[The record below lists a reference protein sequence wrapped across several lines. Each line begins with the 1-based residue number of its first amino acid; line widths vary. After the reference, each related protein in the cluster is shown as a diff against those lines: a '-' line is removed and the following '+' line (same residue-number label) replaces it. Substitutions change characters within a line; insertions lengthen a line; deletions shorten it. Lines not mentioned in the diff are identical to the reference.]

1 MNHSTRPSLTYALL
15 TLLVLAVFY
24 GICFAKAL
32 LQKRRGIHTRQI
44 GRRKEKAFIPSS
56 C

>member
-24 GICFAKAL
+24 GIYFAKAL
-32 LQKRRGIHTRQI
+32 LLSRIAGQM
-44 GRRKEKAFIPSS
+44 KEP
-56 C
+56 

>member
-24 GICFAKAL
+24 GIYFAKAL
-32 LQKRRGIHTRQI
+32 LQNGAAFRRGRSAA
-44 GRRKEKAFIPSS
+44 GRKKAFIPSS

>member
-24 GICFAKAL
+24 GIYFAKAL